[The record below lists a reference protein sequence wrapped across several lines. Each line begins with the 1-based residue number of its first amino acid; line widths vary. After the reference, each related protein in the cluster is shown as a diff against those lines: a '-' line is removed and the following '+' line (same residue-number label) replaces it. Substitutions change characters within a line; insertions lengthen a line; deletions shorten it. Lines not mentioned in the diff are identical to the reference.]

1 MKQRLLHFFVIPLMV
16 ISLLFCG
23 CDGGDGI
30 TYTTETD
37 RHGNI
42 VTVAAAGE
50 LQEGAVITSLAD
62 RETSD
67 ESAYITGL
75 KTYQVKPLDE
85 AVPSDLTWVR
95 FVYAD
100 ADGIKIGAI
109 KGLDLVLFNLDREG
123 NVVSQRLIPE
133 SDVKGEHPMY
143 GCVLPDDGLL
153 AVYCLSG
160 RTQGVM
166 RRYDAAG
173 TLLYTAELPEEV
185 QANANEFEAHV
196 TEADDGGYRIVM
208 RFMGSIVA
216 VDETLTVQSCYV
228 SERYQMAQ
236 LSYRGDGIYHISTY
250 NNQMIRFDAVSG
262 ETEVFRLPQQETF
275 SGYYDFCYDMQGN
288 LYCGD
293 SEGIYRVPE
302 DGTQPIPVLQWLNGT
317 ARSSSRNIIL
327 DETTVLSLQRRE
339 FSSSSEFVILDCAHE
354 ERFSAPRRIIE
365 IGILDGVNKFRRNE
379 EGFSEKKAH
388 AAGGTFTILQEAIAI
403 FNSESDRYYAVLRDY
418 GKYRDAMEM
427 FKSDMLTGNA
437 PDMILYGCDEDLSI
451 YTEKNLMVDLL
462 PFFGDRLLGGARDAM
477 LRTGALWS
485 LPFVMHLQTYTT
497 SDPAIGGALTYSDF
511 YTLKN
516 GLSGR
521 DDTPEYTLYPETE
534 TIRLHGGIT
543 TVTTPRDDIPFTGE
557 VITGSHDSIQH
568 IYQRGIFDFV
578 DYTAKEAHF
587 DTEAFCDFIRAL
599 AEIDRDFVHTGAG
612 GLITDPS
619 TTILEYMMS
628 TSYLPE
634 NLEQGRLKL
643 LSVDFESLGAYAALK
658 RVYGDGTI
666 PFTLCGYPAAAGH
679 GAGIYVP
686 TAMAVLAQ
694 SEVHGGCAAF
704 IDFLLSDRVQTSE
717 AVVGDYLPVT
727 LSAMAAAID
736 GQRYFYYSKNLPNP
750 LYPFDVSAQPLEQYK
765 DIAPGGDI
773 TVIEI
778 TDEDKSAMLAFFED
792 CRMYANADPVITEIV
807 NEELSYWHGGA
818 RTLEETAKIIQSRVW
833 IYLNE

>member
-16 ISLLFCG
+16 FSLLFCG

-100 ADGIKIGAI
+100 ADGIKIGTI

-173 TLLYTAELPEEV
+173 TLLYAADLPEEV

-196 TEADDGGYRIVM
+196 TVADDGGYRIVM

-216 VDETLTVQSCYV
+216 VDETLTVQSCYM
-228 SERYQMAQ
+228 SELYQMSQ

-250 NNQMIRFDAVSG
+250 NNQMLRFDAVSG
-262 ETEVFRLPQQETF
+262 EIEEFRLPQQETF
-275 SGYYDFCYDMQGN
+275 SGYRDFCYDMQGN
-288 LYCGD
+288 LYCD
-293 SEGIYRVPE
+293 DNEGIYRVPE
-302 DGTQPIPVLQWLNGT
+302 DGTPPVPVLQWLNGT
-317 ARSSSRNIIL
+317 ARSSARNIIL
-327 DETTVLSLQRRE
+327 DETTVLSLQQRE

-365 IGILDGVNKFRRNE
+365 IGILDGVNKFRMNE
-379 EGFSEKKAH
+379 EGFTYKKAH
-388 AAGGTFTILQEAIAI
+388 AAGGTFTILKEAIAI
-403 FNSESDRYYAVLRDY
+403 FNTESEEYYAVLRDY
-418 GKYRDAMEM
+418 GKYSDAMEM

-485 LPFVMHLQTYTT
+485 LPFVMHLQTYAT

-511 YTLKN
+511 YALTN

-534 TIRLHGGIT
+534 TIRLHGGST
-543 TVTTPRDDIPFTGE
+543 TVITSRDDIPFTGE

-578 DYTAKEAHF
+578 DYTAKEAQF

-599 AEIDRDFVHTGAG
+599 ADIDREFVHTGAG
-612 GLITDPS
+612 GLIVDPRGS
-619 TTILEYMMS
+619 VAEYMMS

-666 PFTLCGYPAAAGH
+666 PFTLCGYPAAAGR

-686 TAMAVLAQ
+686 TALAVLTQ

-736 GQRYFYYSKNLPNP
+736 GQRYFYYSKNFPNP

-773 TVIEI
+773 TVIAI

-807 NEELSYWHGGA
+807 NEELSYWNGGA

>member
-1 MKQRLLHFFVIPLMV
+1 MKQRLLHFLVIPLMV

-67 ESAYITGL
+67 DSAYITGL
-75 KTYQVKPLDE
+75 KTYRVKPLDE

-173 TLLYTAELPEEV
+173 TLLYAADLPEEV

-228 SERYQMAQ
+228 PERYQMTQ
-236 LSYRGDGIYHISTY
+236 LSYRGDGVYHIATY

-262 ETEVFRLPQQETF
+262 ETEEFRLPLQETF
-275 SGYYDFCYDMQGN
+275 SGYQDFCYDMQGN

-302 DGTQPIPVLQWLNGT
+302 DGTPPVPVLQWLNGT

-327 DETTVLSLQRRE
+327 DETTVLSLQQRE

-365 IGILDGVNKFRRNE
+365 IGILDGVNKFRMDE
-379 EGFSEKKAH
+379 EGFSKKKAH
-388 AAGGTFTILQEAIAI
+388 AAGGTLAILKEAIAI
-403 FNSESDRYYAVLRDY
+403 FNTESEAYYAVLRDY
-418 GKYRDAMEM
+418 GKYSDAMEM

-437 PDMILYGCDEDLSI
+437 PDMILYGTEEDLSI

-485 LPFVMHLQTYTT
+485 LPFVMHLQTYAT
-497 SDPAIGGALTYSDF
+497 SDPAIDGALTYSDF
-511 YTLKN
+511 YALTN

-521 DDTPEYTLYPETE
+521 DDSPEQPLYPETE
-534 TIRLHGGIT
+534 TIRQNGGLLN
-543 TVTTPRDDIPFTGE
+543 VLVERDDIPFSGA
-557 VITGSHDSIQH
+557 VVGGSHDSIQH

-599 AEIDRDFVHTGAG
+599 ADIDREFVHTGAG
-612 GLITDPS
+612 ALIVDPRGAVA
-619 TTILEYMMS
+619 EYMMS

-658 RVYGDGTI
+658 RVYGDGSI
-666 PFTLCGYPAAAGH
+666 PFTLCGYPAAEGR

-686 TAMAVLAQ
+686 TAMAVLTQ
-694 SEVHGGCAAF
+694 SEVHGGCAEF

-717 AVVGDYLPVT
+717 SVVADYLPVT

-750 LYPFDVSAQPLEQYK
+750 LYPFAVSAQPLEQYR
-765 DIAPGGDI
+765 DIEPGGDI

-778 TDEDKSAMLAFFED
+778 TDEDKAAMLSFFEE
-792 CRMYANADPVITEIV
+792 CRMYANADPAVTAIV
-807 NEELSYWHGGA
+807 NEELSYWYGGA
-818 RTLEETAKIIQSRVW
+818 RTIEETAKIIQSRVW